1 MFFTIWF
8 KVIRIIFFKNSDIF
22 VRNDFVDEFEIIK
35 WDKSITM
42 VSKDDMILVLCNYDN
57 IVSF

>member
-8 KVIRIIFFKNSDIF
+8 KVIRIIFFKNLDIF

-35 WDKSITM
+35 WDKSIMM